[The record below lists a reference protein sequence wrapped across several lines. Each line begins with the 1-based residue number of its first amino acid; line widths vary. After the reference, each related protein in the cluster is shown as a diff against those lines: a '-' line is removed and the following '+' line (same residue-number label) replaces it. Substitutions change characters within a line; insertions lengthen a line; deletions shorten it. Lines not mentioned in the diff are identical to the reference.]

1 LPVDFGRRGPGYE
14 CNLSP
19 SAEANGRALDG
30 TVSIADRITVE
41 MPAARE
47 DIDGQP
53 ARVTL
58 TAN

>member
-1 LPVDFGRRGPGYE
+1 MQFVALGRSRIV
-14 CNLSP
+14 
-19 SAEANGRALDG
+19 AVDG
-30 TVSIADRITVE
+30 TISIADRITVE

-47 DIDGQP
+47 DIDGQL

>member
-1 LPVDFGRRGPGYE
+1 LPVDFGRRRPGYE
-14 CNLSP
+14 CN
-19 SAEANGRALDG
+19 RALDG

-41 MPAARE
+41 MPALRE

>member
-1 LPVDFGRRGPGYE
+1 LPVDFRRRRPGYG

-19 SAEANGRALDG
+19 SAENARALDG
-30 TVSIADRITVE
+30 VVSIAVRITVE

-47 DIDGQP
+47 DIDGQL

>member
-1 LPVDFGRRGPGYE
+1 MRNGP
-14 CNLSP
+14 
-19 SAEANGRALDG
+19 ALDWG
-30 TVSIADRITVE
+30 VQIADRITVE

-47 DIDGQP
+47 DIDGQL